1 MSFVGDLLERK
12 LPERQLPPTSQ
23 LIDCSCSGDGRDSTV
38 CVKELLSKI
47 DQKMCT
53 SSCVRPPSWAAP
65 VTQPAC
71 LLTQRLGSLF
81 SSRKDSLVNMAMRV
95 GINGFGRI
103 GACHYTQARC
113 ARLPALP
120 REPVDRA
127 MGRLHSPPAD
137 RRTAW
142 RAGSSQIP

>member
-1 MSFVGDLLERK
+1 VCEGTLVENRSENVHLLV
-12 LPERQLPPTSQ
+12 
-23 LIDCSCSGDGRDSTV
+23 CSSA
-38 CVKELLSKI
+38 ELGG
-47 DQKMCT
+47 
-53 SSCVRPPSWAAP
+53 
-65 VTQPAC
+65 TQPAC